1 MVFKLIHYVSG
12 SGDGSELEFF
22 LLPLKVLF
30 ERFLHWLILAK
41 LCMVLS
47 CADVISCYFGTKASC
62 NTAIPRILIIVLSTS
77 RKAMGTVLKQT
88 FILENSTTWRSL
100 NSQEPL
106 FMRHYLM
113 LVIWFL
119 LFQAEICEPEIKENF
134 ISEAPECNIFE
145 AKYFTQQLLQRQ
157 VNILLRAAHNIA
169 VAGYKV
175 CEAAREYLVCL
186 SPGHPCCTNCFRAA
200 QNFQLLHPSSLMGT
214 LAFLGLLCPPPVGCY
229 YSRGWSRVWSGS
241 EPWIH

>member
-1 MVFKLIHYVSG
+1 MVFKLIHYLSG
-12 SGDGSELEFF
+12 RGDGSELEFF

-88 FILENSTTWRSL
+88 FILEKSTTWRSL

-145 AKYFTQQLLQRQ
+145 AKYFTQQLLQRR
-157 VNILLRAAHNIA
+157 VNILLRAAPWYCCCWLQGLWSSKGVPGVFVPWA
-169 VAGYKV
+169 SMLYK
-175 CEAAREYLVCL
+175 LL
-186 SPGHPCCTNCFRAA
+186 QSSPKLPA
-200 QNFQLLHPSSLMGT
+200 PSSQLSHGNTGIFRTAMST
-214 LAFLGLLCPPPVGCY
+214 SCRMLLL
-229 YSRGWSRVWSGS
+229 
-241 EPWIH
+241 